1 MLPHHHQHGHHHAG
15 VVAST
20 TSSTLAGSSGGS
32 KSINN
37 AHHHASNFRRAGAG
51 MLNPMDLSGAY
62 EINSMGLQK
71 KGAPGAN
78 GIYQLAI
85 KSAAATVDNINPHRI
100 DHNSL

>member
-1 MLPHHHQHGHHHAG
+1 
-15 VVAST
+15 
-20 TSSTLAGSSGGS
+20 
-32 KSINN
+32 
-37 AHHHASNFRRAGAG
+37 